1 MQRQPL
7 TYKKALFFALGISIF
22 LNMLFLVAFM
32 YGKYFTM
39 SRIEEPSP
47 QHPRLDFD
55 IIALHILLNFVIAF
69 VLYVLNFKILKSKIY
84 FKQKIFASIGFSII
98 VTICL
103 SLLFYYLQMH
113 FLVHNDGPQHFH
125 FLISSLTRDFFIAII
140 VVFSSL
146 IIYLS
151 YQQQQTALE
160 NETLLSKNLRA
171 HYEALKNQVN
181 PHFLFN
187 SLNTLN
193 SLIKIDADKAQNYV
207 QQLSSV
213 FRYTLQNQEIITLK
227 EEMDFTQSYCQLMQ
241 IRYGENLKFVQ
252 QIDEKYYSYKIM
264 PLSLQILVENSIKH
278 NVVSNKHPLTII
290 IKTTVED
297 NIIVSNPI
305 QPKIKPEQG
314 NGIGLVNL
322 SERYRLM
329 WKKEISIDKKN
340 DMFEVTIPLIQA

>member
-1 MQRQPL
+1 M
-7 TYKKALFFALGISIF
+7 
-22 LNMLFLVAFM
+22 
-32 YGKYFTM
+32 
-39 SRIEEPSP
+39 
-47 QHPRLDFD
+47 
-55 IIALHILLNFVIAF
+55 
-69 VLYVLNFKILKSKIY
+69 
-84 FKQKIFASIGFSII
+84 
-98 VTICL
+98 
-103 SLLFYYLQMH
+103 
-113 FLVHNDGPQHFH
+113 
-125 FLISSLTRDFFIAII
+125 
-140 VVFSSL
+140 
-146 IIYLS
+146 
-151 YQQQQTALE
+151 
-160 NETLLSKNLRA
+160 RA

-264 PLSLQILVENSIKH
+264 PLSLQILVENAIKH

-290 IKTTVED
+290 IKTTVDD